1 VKIICGYGF
10 KNIGQQID
18 DEDGPEDIYEM
29 SAVDF
34 LSEWGSAGQ

>member
-1 VKIICGYGF
+1 LNF
-10 KNIGQQID
+10 LPAFD